1 MAPKEVLL
9 KERILRCRSVSDCQG
24 KPQIVV
30 VMTYSEMLLKVILF
44 LQFRLIPALRPL
56 TISSI
61 PLFRSHSEVLL
72 CRCRAEHTS
81 LICPG
86 NLASP
91 QLRRVRDVFAL
102 TVIVTVF
109 FAHFFGKLRPLDISR
124 KRVLR

>member
-56 TISSI
+56 TMSSI

-81 LICPG
+81 LISPG
-86 NLASP
+86 NLSSP
-91 QLRRVRDVFAL
+91 QLRRVRDVFHF
-102 TVIVTVF
+102 TVIISVF
-109 FAHFFGKLRPLDISR
+109 FEHFLGTLSALGCCRI
-124 KRVLR
+124 RV